1 MVGRALVLATFPLS
15 TRAGQLPG
23 GIAGVRVERP
33 ATGEDTA
40 VATGAAGGGSG
51 GVGPAGGLVL
61 DAAFYRVLRGEQV
74 RGGGRGAV
82 REGGRKGIKR
92 GAAGVHP
99 SYSPTCHN
107 CGGGAPACLP
117 SPPHMF
123 SYKSG
128 TALLLLPSPGSL
140 VTPPPLPPSPQVVY
154 QGPCTSLKRNK
165 SDTDAV
171 AAGLECGVVLG
182 GGEFC
187 AYQPGDMIEC
197 VRVVTRKQQ

>member
-82 REGGRKGIKR
+82 REGGREGIKC
-92 GAAGVHP
+92 GASGVHP

-117 SPPHMF
+117 CPLVCF
-123 SYKSG
+123 SVSG
-128 TALLLLPSPGSL
+128 TALLLPPSPGSL
-140 VTPPPLPPSPQVVY
+140 VTPPSPPPPRLSIR
-154 QGPCTSLKRNK
+154 GP
-165 SDTDAV
+165 AP
-171 AAGLECGVVLG
+171 A
-182 GGEFC
+182 
-187 AYQPGDMIEC
+187 
-197 VRVVTRKQQ
+197 